1 MKRLARMASLVS
13 VVAVFG
19 LPAAAPAQPPNLACE
34 GLTTAHSAIPED
46 VPGVA
51 HEAVPMC

>member
-1 MKRLARMASLVS
+1 MKRLARIATLVS

-19 LPAAAPAQPPNLACE
+19 LPGAALAQPPSAACE
-34 GLTTAHSAIPED
+34 GLTTAHAAIPAD

>member
-1 MKRLARMASLVS
+1 MKRLARIATLAS

-19 LPAAAPAQPPNLACE
+19 LPGAALAQPPSAACE
-34 GLTTAHSAIPED
+34 GLDTAHAAIPAD

>member
-34 GLTTAHSAIPED
+34 GLTTAHSASGLSTS
-46 VPGVA
+46 VHLGS
-51 HEAVPMC
+51 

>member
-13 VVAVFG
+13 AVAVFA
-19 LPAAAPAQPPNLACE
+19 LPAAAPAQPPSAACE
-34 GLTTAHSAIPED
+34 GLTTAHTAIPAD